1 MATHPGGWA
10 AKAKIITIMDV
21 ESFEKAIL
29 AHNFNPLQVFYR
41 RGRQVRYFVCTMAG
55 KAKPFDIIVFDKDGQ
70 AYVSSGFQKPVGE
83 ESIFNIQ
90 YFDFDG
96 TLRVNGNI
104 LERHPGFDLF
114 SNKTS
119 TMFDPVGAP
128 DFDYDEMV

>member
-1 MATHPGGWA
+1 
-10 AKAKIITIMDV
+10 MDV

-41 RGRQVRYFVCTMAG
+41 RGRQVRFFVCTMAG
-55 KAKPFDIIVFDKDGQ
+55 EVKPFDIIVFDKDGQ
-70 AYVSSGFQKPVGE
+70 AYVTTGFHKPVGE

-114 SNKTS
+114 CDRRS
-119 TMFDPVGAP
+119 TRFDPEDAP
-128 DFDYDEMV
+128 DFVYDEIV

>member
-1 MATHPGGWA
+1 
-10 AKAKIITIMDV
+10 
-21 ESFEKAIL
+21 
-29 AHNFNPLQVFYR
+29 
-41 RGRQVRYFVCTMAG
+41 MAG
-55 KAKPFDIIVFDKDGQ
+55 KANPFDIIVFDKDGQ

-96 TLRVNGNI
+96 SLRVNGNI

-128 DFDYDEMV
+128 DLDYDEMV

>member
-10 AKAKIITIMDV
+10 AKAKIIKIMDV

-41 RGRQVRYFVCTMAG
+41 RGRQVRFFVCTMAG

-90 YFDFDG
+90 YFDG
-96 TLRVNGNI
+96 ILIKLHLGRVLLLI
-104 LERHPGFDLF
+104 LQISSELL
-114 SNKTS
+114 NK
-119 TMFDPVGAP
+119 
-128 DFDYDEMV
+128 